1 EPLSRYSRE
10 ELERWHALFMEE
22 KIEPFIL
29 PRAIEL
35 VRRHEQAGD
44 TTLII
49 TATNRFVAG
58 PIGRRYGIDIMLA
71 SECEEIDGR
80 YTGKPCDIP
89 CFREGKITRL
99 QRWLEETG
107 HDLKGA
113 YFYSDSRN
121 DLPLLSLVDNP
132 AAVDP
137 DDVLLAHARE
147 HGWPVISLRDRAD
160 CRVRS
165 RKPRSGWR
173 APARRQLR
181 GRDPARSNR
190 NTSSDRQYAAEE
202 RLDVAGLGNRRMY
215 RVVGALEAPF
225 GDDQV
230 TVQVAAGRQQHV
242 AQAVFGQMHG
252 AGGRDQNP
260 IAVEQAHGLFVQ
272 TTVGSLAIADI
283 LALLDEGR
291 WIGDDDVELLPG
303 TLELAQGVHDIPL
316 DHAHAF
322 GNTVEFGIVLDQ
334 IQRRRRAVDTHHLT
348 GTEGRRLHTPA
359 ADIAVQIQYPLAGD
373 IGRQARPVH
382 AVVIEP

>member
-1 EPLSRYSRE
+1 MALAIFDLDNTLLGTDSDNAWGEFAVARGIVDAETYGTLNTRFFNDYLDGKLDVNAYLEFCLEPLSRYSRE

-132 AAVDP
+132 VAVDP
-137 DDVLLAHARE
+137 DNVLLAHARE
-147 HGWPVISLRDRAD
+147 HGWPVISLRD
-160 CRVRS
+160 
-165 RKPRSGWR
+165 
-173 APARRQLR
+173 
-181 GRDPARSNR
+181 
-190 NTSSDRQYAAEE
+190 
-202 RLDVAGLGNRRMY
+202 
-215 RVVGALEAPF
+215 
-225 GDDQV
+225 
-230 TVQVAAGRQQHV
+230 
-242 AQAVFGQMHG
+242 
-252 AGGRDQNP
+252 
-260 IAVEQAHGLFVQ
+260 
-272 TTVGSLAIADI
+272 
-283 LALLDEGR
+283 
-291 WIGDDDVELLPG
+291 
-303 TLELAQGVHDIPL
+303 
-316 DHAHAF
+316 
-322 GNTVEFGIVLDQ
+322 
-334 IQRRRRAVDTHHLT
+334 
-348 GTEGRRLHTPA
+348 
-359 ADIAVQIQYPLAGD
+359 
-373 IGRQARPVH
+373 
-382 AVVIEP
+382 

>member
-1 EPLSRYSRE
+1 MALAIFDLDNTLLGTDSDNAWGEFAVARGIVDAETYGTLNTRFFNDYLDGKLDVNAYLEFCLEPLSRYSRE

-99 QRWLEETG
+99 QRLLEETG

-132 AAVDP
+132 VAVDP

-147 HGWPVISLRDRAD
+147 HGWPVISLRD
-160 CRVRS
+160 
-165 RKPRSGWR
+165 
-173 APARRQLR
+173 
-181 GRDPARSNR
+181 
-190 NTSSDRQYAAEE
+190 
-202 RLDVAGLGNRRMY
+202 
-215 RVVGALEAPF
+215 
-225 GDDQV
+225 
-230 TVQVAAGRQQHV
+230 
-242 AQAVFGQMHG
+242 
-252 AGGRDQNP
+252 
-260 IAVEQAHGLFVQ
+260 
-272 TTVGSLAIADI
+272 
-283 LALLDEGR
+283 
-291 WIGDDDVELLPG
+291 
-303 TLELAQGVHDIPL
+303 
-316 DHAHAF
+316 
-322 GNTVEFGIVLDQ
+322 
-334 IQRRRRAVDTHHLT
+334 
-348 GTEGRRLHTPA
+348 
-359 ADIAVQIQYPLAGD
+359 
-373 IGRQARPVH
+373 
-382 AVVIEP
+382 

>member
-1 EPLSRYSRE
+1 MALAIFDLDNTLLGTDSDNAWGEFAVARGIVDAETYGTLNTRFFHDYLDGKLDVNAYLEFCLEPLSRYSRE

-132 AAVDP
+132 VAVDP

-147 HGWPVISLRDRAD
+147 HGWPVISLRD
-160 CRVRS
+160 
-165 RKPRSGWR
+165 
-173 APARRQLR
+173 
-181 GRDPARSNR
+181 
-190 NTSSDRQYAAEE
+190 
-202 RLDVAGLGNRRMY
+202 
-215 RVVGALEAPF
+215 
-225 GDDQV
+225 
-230 TVQVAAGRQQHV
+230 
-242 AQAVFGQMHG
+242 
-252 AGGRDQNP
+252 
-260 IAVEQAHGLFVQ
+260 
-272 TTVGSLAIADI
+272 
-283 LALLDEGR
+283 
-291 WIGDDDVELLPG
+291 
-303 TLELAQGVHDIPL
+303 
-316 DHAHAF
+316 
-322 GNTVEFGIVLDQ
+322 
-334 IQRRRRAVDTHHLT
+334 
-348 GTEGRRLHTPA
+348 
-359 ADIAVQIQYPLAGD
+359 
-373 IGRQARPVH
+373 
-382 AVVIEP
+382 

>member
-1 EPLSRYSRE
+1 MALAIFDLDNTLLGTDSDNAWGEFAVARGIVDAETYGTLNTRFFNDYLDGKLDVNAYLEFCLEPLSRYSRE
-10 ELERWHALFMEE
+10 ELERWHTLFMEE

-132 AAVDP
+132 VAVDP

-147 HGWPVISLRDRAD
+147 HGWPVISLRD
-160 CRVRS
+160 
-165 RKPRSGWR
+165 
-173 APARRQLR
+173 
-181 GRDPARSNR
+181 
-190 NTSSDRQYAAEE
+190 
-202 RLDVAGLGNRRMY
+202 
-215 RVVGALEAPF
+215 
-225 GDDQV
+225 
-230 TVQVAAGRQQHV
+230 
-242 AQAVFGQMHG
+242 
-252 AGGRDQNP
+252 
-260 IAVEQAHGLFVQ
+260 
-272 TTVGSLAIADI
+272 
-283 LALLDEGR
+283 
-291 WIGDDDVELLPG
+291 
-303 TLELAQGVHDIPL
+303 
-316 DHAHAF
+316 
-322 GNTVEFGIVLDQ
+322 
-334 IQRRRRAVDTHHLT
+334 
-348 GTEGRRLHTPA
+348 
-359 ADIAVQIQYPLAGD
+359 
-373 IGRQARPVH
+373 
-382 AVVIEP
+382 

>member
-1 EPLSRYSRE
+1 MALAIFDLDNTLLGTDSDNAWGEFAVARGIVDAETYGTLNTRFFNDYLDGKLDVNAYMEFCLEPLSRYSRE

-132 AAVDP
+132 VAVDP

-147 HGWPVISLRDRAD
+147 HGWPVISLRD
-160 CRVRS
+160 
-165 RKPRSGWR
+165 
-173 APARRQLR
+173 
-181 GRDPARSNR
+181 
-190 NTSSDRQYAAEE
+190 
-202 RLDVAGLGNRRMY
+202 
-215 RVVGALEAPF
+215 
-225 GDDQV
+225 
-230 TVQVAAGRQQHV
+230 
-242 AQAVFGQMHG
+242 
-252 AGGRDQNP
+252 
-260 IAVEQAHGLFVQ
+260 
-272 TTVGSLAIADI
+272 
-283 LALLDEGR
+283 
-291 WIGDDDVELLPG
+291 
-303 TLELAQGVHDIPL
+303 
-316 DHAHAF
+316 
-322 GNTVEFGIVLDQ
+322 
-334 IQRRRRAVDTHHLT
+334 
-348 GTEGRRLHTPA
+348 
-359 ADIAVQIQYPLAGD
+359 
-373 IGRQARPVH
+373 
-382 AVVIEP
+382 

>member
-1 EPLSRYSRE
+1 MALAIFDLDNTLLGTDSDNAWGEFAVARGIVDAETYGTLNTRFFNDYLDGKLDVNAYLEFCLEPLSRYSRE

-132 AAVDP
+132 VAVDP

-147 HGWPVISLRDRAD
+147 HGWPVISLRD
-160 CRVRS
+160 
-165 RKPRSGWR
+165 
-173 APARRQLR
+173 
-181 GRDPARSNR
+181 
-190 NTSSDRQYAAEE
+190 
-202 RLDVAGLGNRRMY
+202 
-215 RVVGALEAPF
+215 
-225 GDDQV
+225 
-230 TVQVAAGRQQHV
+230 
-242 AQAVFGQMHG
+242 
-252 AGGRDQNP
+252 
-260 IAVEQAHGLFVQ
+260 
-272 TTVGSLAIADI
+272 
-283 LALLDEGR
+283 
-291 WIGDDDVELLPG
+291 
-303 TLELAQGVHDIPL
+303 
-316 DHAHAF
+316 
-322 GNTVEFGIVLDQ
+322 
-334 IQRRRRAVDTHHLT
+334 
-348 GTEGRRLHTPA
+348 
-359 ADIAVQIQYPLAGD
+359 
-373 IGRQARPVH
+373 
-382 AVVIEP
+382 

>member
-1 EPLSRYSRE
+1 MALAIFDLDNTLLGTDSDNAWGEFAVARGIVDAETYGTLNTRFFNDYLDGKLDVNAYLEFCLEPLSRYSRE

-107 HDLKGA
+107 HDLKGT

-132 AAVDP
+132 VAVDP

-147 HGWPVISLRDRAD
+147 HGWPVISLRD
-160 CRVRS
+160 
-165 RKPRSGWR
+165 
-173 APARRQLR
+173 
-181 GRDPARSNR
+181 
-190 NTSSDRQYAAEE
+190 
-202 RLDVAGLGNRRMY
+202 
-215 RVVGALEAPF
+215 
-225 GDDQV
+225 
-230 TVQVAAGRQQHV
+230 
-242 AQAVFGQMHG
+242 
-252 AGGRDQNP
+252 
-260 IAVEQAHGLFVQ
+260 
-272 TTVGSLAIADI
+272 
-283 LALLDEGR
+283 
-291 WIGDDDVELLPG
+291 
-303 TLELAQGVHDIPL
+303 
-316 DHAHAF
+316 
-322 GNTVEFGIVLDQ
+322 
-334 IQRRRRAVDTHHLT
+334 
-348 GTEGRRLHTPA
+348 
-359 ADIAVQIQYPLAGD
+359 
-373 IGRQARPVH
+373 
-382 AVVIEP
+382 

>member
-1 EPLSRYSRE
+1 MALAIFDLDNTLLGTDSDNAWGEFAVARGIVDAETYGALNTRFFNDYLDGKLDVNAYLEFCLEPLSRYSRE

-132 AAVDP
+132 VAVDP

-147 HGWPVISLRDRAD
+147 HGWPVISLRD
-160 CRVRS
+160 
-165 RKPRSGWR
+165 
-173 APARRQLR
+173 
-181 GRDPARSNR
+181 
-190 NTSSDRQYAAEE
+190 
-202 RLDVAGLGNRRMY
+202 
-215 RVVGALEAPF
+215 
-225 GDDQV
+225 
-230 TVQVAAGRQQHV
+230 
-242 AQAVFGQMHG
+242 
-252 AGGRDQNP
+252 
-260 IAVEQAHGLFVQ
+260 
-272 TTVGSLAIADI
+272 
-283 LALLDEGR
+283 
-291 WIGDDDVELLPG
+291 
-303 TLELAQGVHDIPL
+303 
-316 DHAHAF
+316 
-322 GNTVEFGIVLDQ
+322 
-334 IQRRRRAVDTHHLT
+334 
-348 GTEGRRLHTPA
+348 
-359 ADIAVQIQYPLAGD
+359 
-373 IGRQARPVH
+373 
-382 AVVIEP
+382 

>member
-1 EPLSRYSRE
+1 VALAIFDLDNTLLGTDSDNAWGEFAVARGIVDAETYGTLNTRFFNDYLDGKLDVNAYLEFCLEPLSRYSRE

-132 AAVDP
+132 VAVDP

-147 HGWPVISLRDRAD
+147 HGWPVISLRD
-160 CRVRS
+160 
-165 RKPRSGWR
+165 
-173 APARRQLR
+173 
-181 GRDPARSNR
+181 
-190 NTSSDRQYAAEE
+190 
-202 RLDVAGLGNRRMY
+202 
-215 RVVGALEAPF
+215 
-225 GDDQV
+225 
-230 TVQVAAGRQQHV
+230 
-242 AQAVFGQMHG
+242 
-252 AGGRDQNP
+252 
-260 IAVEQAHGLFVQ
+260 
-272 TTVGSLAIADI
+272 
-283 LALLDEGR
+283 
-291 WIGDDDVELLPG
+291 
-303 TLELAQGVHDIPL
+303 
-316 DHAHAF
+316 
-322 GNTVEFGIVLDQ
+322 
-334 IQRRRRAVDTHHLT
+334 
-348 GTEGRRLHTPA
+348 
-359 ADIAVQIQYPLAGD
+359 
-373 IGRQARPVH
+373 
-382 AVVIEP
+382 

>member
-1 EPLSRYSRE
+1 MALAIFDLDNTLLGTDSDNAWGEFAVARGIVDAETYGTLNTRFFNDYLDGKLDVNAYLEFCLEPLSRYSRE

-29 PRAIEL
+29 PKAIEL

-132 AAVDP
+132 VAVDP

-147 HGWPVISLRDRAD
+147 HGWPVISLRD
-160 CRVRS
+160 
-165 RKPRSGWR
+165 
-173 APARRQLR
+173 
-181 GRDPARSNR
+181 
-190 NTSSDRQYAAEE
+190 
-202 RLDVAGLGNRRMY
+202 
-215 RVVGALEAPF
+215 
-225 GDDQV
+225 
-230 TVQVAAGRQQHV
+230 
-242 AQAVFGQMHG
+242 
-252 AGGRDQNP
+252 
-260 IAVEQAHGLFVQ
+260 
-272 TTVGSLAIADI
+272 
-283 LALLDEGR
+283 
-291 WIGDDDVELLPG
+291 
-303 TLELAQGVHDIPL
+303 
-316 DHAHAF
+316 
-322 GNTVEFGIVLDQ
+322 
-334 IQRRRRAVDTHHLT
+334 
-348 GTEGRRLHTPA
+348 
-359 ADIAVQIQYPLAGD
+359 
-373 IGRQARPVH
+373 
-382 AVVIEP
+382 

>member
-1 EPLSRYSRE
+1 MALAIFDLDNTLLGTDSDNAWGEFAVARGIVAAETYGTLNTRFFNDYLDGKLDVNAYLEFCLEPLSRYSRE

-80 YTGKPCDIP
+80 YAGKPCDIH

-121 DLPLLSLVDNP
+121 ALPLLSLVDNP
-132 AAVDP
+132 VAVDP

-147 HGWPVISLRDRAD
+147 HGWPVISLRD
-160 CRVRS
+160 
-165 RKPRSGWR
+165 
-173 APARRQLR
+173 
-181 GRDPARSNR
+181 
-190 NTSSDRQYAAEE
+190 
-202 RLDVAGLGNRRMY
+202 
-215 RVVGALEAPF
+215 
-225 GDDQV
+225 
-230 TVQVAAGRQQHV
+230 
-242 AQAVFGQMHG
+242 
-252 AGGRDQNP
+252 
-260 IAVEQAHGLFVQ
+260 
-272 TTVGSLAIADI
+272 
-283 LALLDEGR
+283 
-291 WIGDDDVELLPG
+291 
-303 TLELAQGVHDIPL
+303 
-316 DHAHAF
+316 
-322 GNTVEFGIVLDQ
+322 
-334 IQRRRRAVDTHHLT
+334 
-348 GTEGRRLHTPA
+348 
-359 ADIAVQIQYPLAGD
+359 
-373 IGRQARPVH
+373 
-382 AVVIEP
+382 

>member
-1 EPLSRYSRE
+1 MALAIFDLDNTLLGTDSDNAWGEFAVARGIVDAETYGTLNTRFFNDYLDGRLDVNAYLEFCLEPLSRYSRE

-132 AAVDP
+132 VAVDP

-147 HGWPVISLRDRAD
+147 HGWPVISLRD
-160 CRVRS
+160 
-165 RKPRSGWR
+165 
-173 APARRQLR
+173 
-181 GRDPARSNR
+181 
-190 NTSSDRQYAAEE
+190 
-202 RLDVAGLGNRRMY
+202 
-215 RVVGALEAPF
+215 
-225 GDDQV
+225 
-230 TVQVAAGRQQHV
+230 
-242 AQAVFGQMHG
+242 
-252 AGGRDQNP
+252 
-260 IAVEQAHGLFVQ
+260 
-272 TTVGSLAIADI
+272 
-283 LALLDEGR
+283 
-291 WIGDDDVELLPG
+291 
-303 TLELAQGVHDIPL
+303 
-316 DHAHAF
+316 
-322 GNTVEFGIVLDQ
+322 
-334 IQRRRRAVDTHHLT
+334 
-348 GTEGRRLHTPA
+348 
-359 ADIAVQIQYPLAGD
+359 
-373 IGRQARPVH
+373 
-382 AVVIEP
+382 

>member
-1 EPLSRYSRE
+1 MALAIFDLDNTLLGTDSDNAWGEFAVARGIVDAETYGTLNTRFFNDYLDGKLDVNAYLEFCLEPLSRYSRE

-99 QRWLEETG
+99 QRWLAETG

-132 AAVDP
+132 VAVDP

-147 HGWPVISLRDRAD
+147 HGWPVISLRD
-160 CRVRS
+160 
-165 RKPRSGWR
+165 
-173 APARRQLR
+173 
-181 GRDPARSNR
+181 
-190 NTSSDRQYAAEE
+190 
-202 RLDVAGLGNRRMY
+202 
-215 RVVGALEAPF
+215 
-225 GDDQV
+225 
-230 TVQVAAGRQQHV
+230 
-242 AQAVFGQMHG
+242 
-252 AGGRDQNP
+252 
-260 IAVEQAHGLFVQ
+260 
-272 TTVGSLAIADI
+272 
-283 LALLDEGR
+283 
-291 WIGDDDVELLPG
+291 
-303 TLELAQGVHDIPL
+303 
-316 DHAHAF
+316 
-322 GNTVEFGIVLDQ
+322 
-334 IQRRRRAVDTHHLT
+334 
-348 GTEGRRLHTPA
+348 
-359 ADIAVQIQYPLAGD
+359 
-373 IGRQARPVH
+373 
-382 AVVIEP
+382 

>member
-1 EPLSRYSRE
+1 MALAIFDLDNTLLGTDSDNAWGEFAVARGIVDAETYGTLNTRFFHDYLDGKLDVNAYLEFCLEPLSRYSRE

-99 QRWLEETG
+99 QRWLEDTG

-132 AAVDP
+132 VAVDP

-147 HGWPVISLRDRAD
+147 HGWPVISLRD
-160 CRVRS
+160 
-165 RKPRSGWR
+165 
-173 APARRQLR
+173 
-181 GRDPARSNR
+181 
-190 NTSSDRQYAAEE
+190 
-202 RLDVAGLGNRRMY
+202 
-215 RVVGALEAPF
+215 
-225 GDDQV
+225 
-230 TVQVAAGRQQHV
+230 
-242 AQAVFGQMHG
+242 
-252 AGGRDQNP
+252 
-260 IAVEQAHGLFVQ
+260 
-272 TTVGSLAIADI
+272 
-283 LALLDEGR
+283 
-291 WIGDDDVELLPG
+291 
-303 TLELAQGVHDIPL
+303 
-316 DHAHAF
+316 
-322 GNTVEFGIVLDQ
+322 
-334 IQRRRRAVDTHHLT
+334 
-348 GTEGRRLHTPA
+348 
-359 ADIAVQIQYPLAGD
+359 
-373 IGRQARPVH
+373 
-382 AVVIEP
+382 

>member
-1 EPLSRYSRE
+1 MALAIFDLDNTLLGTDSDNAWGEFAVARGIVDAETYGTLNTRFFNDYLDGKLDVNAYLEFCLEPLSRYSRE

-80 YTGKPCDIP
+80 YTGKPCDTP

-132 AAVDP
+132 VAVDP

-147 HGWPVISLRDRAD
+147 HGWPVISLRD
-160 CRVRS
+160 
-165 RKPRSGWR
+165 
-173 APARRQLR
+173 
-181 GRDPARSNR
+181 
-190 NTSSDRQYAAEE
+190 
-202 RLDVAGLGNRRMY
+202 
-215 RVVGALEAPF
+215 
-225 GDDQV
+225 
-230 TVQVAAGRQQHV
+230 
-242 AQAVFGQMHG
+242 
-252 AGGRDQNP
+252 
-260 IAVEQAHGLFVQ
+260 
-272 TTVGSLAIADI
+272 
-283 LALLDEGR
+283 
-291 WIGDDDVELLPG
+291 
-303 TLELAQGVHDIPL
+303 
-316 DHAHAF
+316 
-322 GNTVEFGIVLDQ
+322 
-334 IQRRRRAVDTHHLT
+334 
-348 GTEGRRLHTPA
+348 
-359 ADIAVQIQYPLAGD
+359 
-373 IGRQARPVH
+373 
-382 AVVIEP
+382 